1 MGKIQAL
8 ADYFHIN
15 KSNLI
20 EDQTNATRSTTHI
33 KAVRIPVL
41 GRVAAGIPIDAVE
54 EIIDFEEI
62 HPDMAA
68 TGEFFALKIKGDSM
82 EPRISEGDVV
92 IVREQSDVE
101 SGDVAIILVNG
112 DDATVKK
119 LMKYDNG
126 TISLVAFNPAYQPMI
141 FTPQQV
147 KELPVEVIGKVVE
160 LRGKF

>member
-1 MGKIQAL
+1 M
-8 ADYFHIN
+8 
-15 KSNLI
+15 
-20 EDQTNATRSTTHI
+20 

-126 TISLVAFNPAYQPMI
+126 TISLVSFNPAYQPMV